1 MRNNENL
8 QVPPP
13 FRCDLVSYEKY
24 PLIWRLRELL
34 LLRNMQIWWLVTI
47 WQADTAHDSLAL
59 ADQLWLEKRAS
70 LVIPFLRF
78 VRIHFRLLYY
88 LHLAHTSSASI
99 LIVNLKSC
107 MTKNDDQRQY
117 AFIFIRVSFII
128 RDEEEAVNS
137 HFSSGDLQR
146 RKDALVRWSLLTSKR
161 IREAAAQRLHN
172 ASTWLS
178 FHTWKM
184 SLATL
189 LQLVVL

>member
-1 MRNNENL
+1 
-8 QVPPP
+8 
-13 FRCDLVSYEKY
+13 
-24 PLIWRLRELL
+24 
-34 LLRNMQIWWLVTI
+34 MQIWWLVTI

-59 ADQLWLEKRAS
+59 ADQLGLEKKRAS

-137 HFSSGDLQR
+137 HFSSGDLQK
-146 RKDALVRWSLLTSKR
+146 RKDALVTLVRWSLPTKELEKHRDCITR
-161 IREAAAQRLHN
+161 QLDYH
-172 ASTWLS
+172 STLEKW
-178 FHTWKM
+178 
-184 SLATL
+184 A
-189 LQLVVL
+189 LQLVSSSSTLIKFKWRELNTEITSLTFRKKDSNAMLQLDGF